1 MSRMRTAAIFADK
14 QRNVIDKNSW
24 LPQIVNTFVFFFAF
38 LRDRS

>member
-1 MSRMRTAAIFADK
+1 MHAAAIFACK

-24 LPQIVNTFVFFFAF
+24 LPQVVNPFVFFFAF